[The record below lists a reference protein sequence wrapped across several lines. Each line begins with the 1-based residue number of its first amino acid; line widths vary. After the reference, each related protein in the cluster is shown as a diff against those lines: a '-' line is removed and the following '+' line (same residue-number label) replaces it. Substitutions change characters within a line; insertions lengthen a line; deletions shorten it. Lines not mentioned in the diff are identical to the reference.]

1 MSLPAYAAPIFGD
14 LSEDGAT
21 STTIVQRGDASSDS
35 GPCVDIDKLCLALSG
50 LSLSVSENEEVSK
63 KKSLISLRS

>member
-21 STTIVQRGDASSDS
+21 CTTIVQRGDASSDS
-35 GPCVDIDKLCLALSG
+35 GPYNDMDKLSLALSG

-63 KKSLISLRS
+63 KKSLVSLRS

>member
-1 MSLPAYAAPIFGD
+1 MSLPSYAAPIFGD

-21 STTIVQRGDASSDS
+21 CTTTVQRGDASSES
-35 GPCVDIDKLCLALSG
+35 GHCIDIDKLSLALSS

-63 KKSLISLRS
+63 KKNLISLRS